1 MRIKTDEKRQH
12 IIDTAYRLFRAN
24 GFEKTSMSEVTAQV
38 GGSKA
43 TLYNYFSSKEE
54 LFLECMISITD
65 HYLEG
70 ILSNLKNQEVD
81 VETALF
87 DLAKRAL
94 RLIFAPEMLAS
105 RRLVIAEAERSGIG
119 RLFHEKIISYQQEIA
134 LFLER
139 AMEEGKLRKA
149 LHPRCAESPVGYCH
163 RLADGQKCRDD
174 ISSGIRTEPQ
184 QNRSRENHHTT
195 SLSKTSSQRLIA
207 YGANGS
213 MANVRNQGSGAVSG
227 CLQMNVSCSV

>member
-1 MRIKTDEKRQH
+1 LRIKTDAKRQL

-43 TLYNYFSSKEE
+43 TLYNYFTSKEE
-54 LFLECMISITD
+54 LFLECMVSITD

-70 ILSNLKNQEVD
+70 ILSNLKDTEVD

-94 RLIFAPEMLAS
+94 RLMFAPEMLAS
-105 RRLVIAEAERSGIG
+105 RRLLIAEAERSGIG
-119 RLFHEKIISYQQEIA
+119 RLFHEKIISYHQEIA
-134 LFLER
+134 SFLER

-149 LHPRCAESPVGYCH
+149 DPLLAAAQFRALLEAEVFEPCILGVQKVPLAAATVSRTARNAVTTFLLAYAPSPNKTEVGKTITRQASAKHPR
-163 RLADGQKCRDD
+163 
-174 ISSGIRTEPQ
+174 
-184 QNRSRENHHTT
+184 
-195 SLSKTSSQRLIA
+195 
-207 YGANGS
+207 NG
-213 MANVRNQGSGAVSG
+213 
-227 CLQMNVSCSV
+227 

>member
-1 MRIKTDEKRQH
+1 LRIKTDEKRQL

-54 LFLECMISITD
+54 LFLECMVSITD

-70 ILSNLKNQEVD
+70 ILSKLKDPEVD
-81 VETALF
+81 IETALF
-87 DLAKRAL
+87 DLAKSAL
-94 RLIFAPEMLAS
+94 RLMFAPEMLAS

-119 RLFHEKIISYQQEIA
+119 RLFHEKIISYHHEVA
-134 LFLER
+134 SFLAR

-149 LHPRCAESPVGYCH
+149 DPMLASVQFRALLEAEIFEPCILGVQKVPLAAATFTQTSRNAVTTFLLAYAPSP
-163 RLADGQKCRDD
+163 
-174 ISSGIRTEPQ
+174 
-184 QNRSRENHHTT
+184 N
-195 SLSKTSSQRLIA
+195 KTDK
-207 YGANGS
+207 
-213 MANVRNQGSGAVSG
+213 
-227 CLQMNVSCSV
+227 

>member
-1 MRIKTDEKRQH
+1 MRIKTDEKRQL

-54 LFLECMISITD
+54 LFLECMVSITD

-70 ILSNLKNQEVD
+70 IHSSLKNPEID

-94 RLIFAPEMLAS
+94 RLMFAPEMVAS

-134 LFLER
+134 SFLER

-149 LHPRCAESPVGYCH
+149 DPMLASVQFRALLEAEIFEPCILGVEKAPLAAATFTRTARNAVTTFLLAYAPSPN
-163 RLADGQKCRDD
+163 K
-174 ISSGIRTEPQ
+174 TE
-184 QNRSRENHHTT
+184 
-195 SLSKTSSQRLIA
+195 K
-207 YGANGS
+207 
-213 MANVRNQGSGAVSG
+213 
-227 CLQMNVSCSV
+227 